1 MDRHSLALLHAV
13 KLLNLQVQEV
23 LERLAAVQHVLDNT
37 PVVQVEVHDS
47 ESSSDEGEEE
57 DDGSVPDGP

>member
-37 PVVQVEVHDS
+37 P
-47 ESSSDEGEEE
+47 
-57 DDGSVPDGP
+57 DGP